1 MMPTYPQLL
10 SPTYEPHVYSASWQ
24 KQYVAQFFTLESGEK
39 NGNSAT
45 YRCRLHPEAP
55 VFKAHFPGFPVLP
68 GVLTLKMVV
77 DAINA
82 SQFFSTQTLTV
93 QSIGNAKYLAV
104 VNPQETQEVE
114 ISVTLKAEKNADE
127 PAVFQFKATVQNG
140 ETRFA
145 TFSFSCTAADFI
157 TVGVE
162 ENEVCAVIPTYQ
174 NAKTLLKVVA
184 DVHRVVDTVFVVDD
198 GSNDGTAALLDKA
211 TGNERPEKVLT
222 HPKNCGKGAA
232 LKTGLT
238 YARQQGFRYAVT
250 VDADGQHR
258 ADDIPALLKAVEE
271 EPDALAIGSRGLQH
285 ENMPAK
291 STFANRFSNFWFA
304 LQTLQRLP
312 DTQSGLRVYPLRCLH
327 GLRWMSARYEAELT
341 LLVFSAWAG
350 VKLLP
355 VPVSVY
361 YPPRDQ
367 RVTHFRPGRDFT
379 RISVLNT
386 LLCFLMVVYGWPRIF
401 ADRLQGVSKACFVSR
416 ELFTL
421 TSCQIW

>member
-1 MMPTYPQLL
+1 MSLTSIL
-10 SPTYEPHVYSASWQ
+10 PHGK
-24 KQYVAQFFTLESGEK
+24 KQYVAQFFTLEAGEK

-114 ISVTLKAEKNADE
+114 ISVALKAEKNADE

-145 TFSFSCTAADFI
+145 TFSFSCTAADFM

-174 NAKTLLKVVA
+174 NAKTLLQVVA

-211 TGNERPEKVLT
+211 TGNERPEKLLT

-312 DTQSGLRVYPLRCLH
+312 DTQSGLRIYPLRRLH

-401 ADRLQGVSKACFVSR
+401 CRQIARGVKGVFR
-416 ELFTL
+416 K
-421 TSCQIW
+421 

>member
-1 MMPTYPQLL
+1 MSLTSIL
-10 SPTYEPHVYSASWQ
+10 PHGK
-24 KQYVAQFFTLESGEK
+24 KQYVAQFFTLEAGEK

-114 ISVTLKAEKNADE
+114 ISVALKAEKNADE

-145 TFSFSCTAADFI
+145 TFSFSCTAADFM

-174 NAKTLLKVVA
+174 NAKTLLKIAA

-312 DTQSGLRVYPLRCLH
+312 DTQSGLRIYPLRRLH

-401 ADRLQGVSKACFVSR
+401 CRQIARGVKGVFR
-416 ELFTL
+416 K
-421 TSCQIW
+421 

>member
-1 MMPTYPQLL
+1 MSLTSILPQGK
-10 SPTYEPHVYSASWQ
+10 
-24 KQYVAQFFTLESGEK
+24 KQYVAQFFTLEAGEK

-114 ISVTLKAEKNADE
+114 ISVALKAEKNADE
-127 PAVFQFKATVQNG
+127 PAIFQFKASVQNG

-312 DTQSGLRVYPLRCLH
+312 DTQSGLRIYPLRCLH

-401 ADRLQGVSKACFVSR
+401 CRQIARGVKGVFR
-416 ELFTL
+416 K
-421 TSCQIW
+421 

>member
-1 MMPTYPQLL
+1 MSLTSIL
-10 SPTYEPHVYSASWQ
+10 PHGK
-24 KQYVAQFFTLESGEK
+24 KQYVAQFFTLEAGEK

-114 ISVTLKAEKNADE
+114 ISVALKAEKNADE

-211 TGNERPEKVLT
+211 TDNERPEKVLT

-312 DTQSGLRVYPLRCLH
+312 DTQSGLRVYPLRYLH

-401 ADRLQGVSKACFVSR
+401 CRQIARGVKGVFR
-416 ELFTL
+416 K
-421 TSCQIW
+421 

>member
-1 MMPTYPQLL
+1 MSLTSIL
-10 SPTYEPHVYSASWQ
+10 PHGK
-24 KQYVAQFFTLESGEK
+24 KQYVAQFFTLESGER

-114 ISVTLKAEKNADE
+114 ISVALKAEKNADE
-127 PAVFQFKATVQNG
+127 PAIFQFKATVQNG

-312 DTQSGLRVYPLRCLH
+312 DTQSGLRVYPLRYLH

-401 ADRLQGVSKACFVSR
+401 CRQIVRGVKGVFR
-416 ELFTL
+416 K
-421 TSCQIW
+421 

>member
-1 MMPTYPQLL
+1 MSLTSIL
-10 SPTYEPHVYSASWQ
+10 PHGK

-114 ISVTLKAEKNADE
+114 ISVALKAEKNADE
-127 PAVFQFKATVQNG
+127 LTVFQFKATVQNG

-162 ENEVCAVIPTYQ
+162 ENEVCAIIPTYQ

-312 DTQSGLRVYPLRCLH
+312 DTQSGLRVYPLRRLH

-401 ADRLQGVSKACFVSR
+401 CRQIARGVKGVFR
-416 ELFTL
+416 K
-421 TSCQIW
+421 

>member
-1 MMPTYPQLL
+1 MSLTSIL
-10 SPTYEPHVYSASWQ
+10 PHGK
-24 KQYVAQFFTLESGEK
+24 KQYIAQFFTLESGEK

-114 ISVTLKAEKNADE
+114 ISVALKAEKNADE

-174 NAKTLLKVVA
+174 NAKTLLKVVT
-184 DVHRVVDTVFVVDD
+184 DVHRVVDTVIVVDD

-271 EPDALAIGSRGLQH
+271 EPDALAIGSRRLQH

-312 DTQSGLRVYPLRCLH
+312 DTQSGLRVYPLRRLH

-401 ADRLQGVSKACFVSR
+401 CRQIARGVKGVFR
-416 ELFTL
+416 K
-421 TSCQIW
+421 

>member
-1 MMPTYPQLL
+1 MSLTSIL
-10 SPTYEPHVYSASWQ
+10 PHGK
-24 KQYVAQFFTLESGEK
+24 KQYVAQFFTLEAGEK

-114 ISVTLKAEKNADE
+114 ISVALKAEKNADE

-211 TGNERPEKVLT
+211 TGNEHPEKVLT

-401 ADRLQGVSKACFVSR
+401 CRQIARGVKGVFR
-416 ELFTL
+416 K
-421 TSCQIW
+421 

>member
-1 MMPTYPQLL
+1 MSLTSIL
-10 SPTYEPHVYSASWQ
+10 PHG
-24 KQYVAQFFTLESGEK
+24 KKKYVAQFFTLEAGEK

-82 SQFFSTQTLTV
+82 SQFFSTQTLMV

-114 ISVTLKAEKNADE
+114 ISVALKAEKNADE
-127 PAVFQFKATVQNG
+127 PAVFQFKATMQNG

-258 ADDIPALLKAVEE
+258 ANDIPALLKAVEE

-312 DTQSGLRVYPLRCLH
+312 DTQSGLRVYPLRRLH

-401 ADRLQGVSKACFVSR
+401 CRQIARGVKGVFR
-416 ELFTL
+416 K
-421 TSCQIW
+421 

>member
-1 MMPTYPQLL
+1 MSLTSIL
-10 SPTYEPHVYSASWQ
+10 PHGK

-82 SQFFSTQTLTV
+82 SQFLSTQTLTV

-114 ISVTLKAEKNADE
+114 INVALKAEKNADE

-312 DTQSGLRVYPLRCLH
+312 DTQSGLRVYPLRRLH

-401 ADRLQGVSKACFVSR
+401 CRQIARGVKGVFR
-416 ELFTL
+416 K
-421 TSCQIW
+421 

>member
-1 MMPTYPQLL
+1 MSLTSIL
-10 SPTYEPHVYSASWQ
+10 PHGK
-24 KQYVAQFFTLESGEK
+24 KQYVAQFFTLEAGEK

-55 VFKAHFPGFPVLP
+55 VFKVHFPGFPVLP

-114 ISVTLKAEKNADE
+114 ISVALKAEKNADE

-312 DTQSGLRVYPLRCLH
+312 DTQSGLRIYPLRRLH

-401 ADRLQGVSKACFVSR
+401 CRQIARGVKGVFR
-416 ELFTL
+416 K
-421 TSCQIW
+421 

>member
-1 MMPTYPQLL
+1 MSLTSILPQ
-10 SPTYEPHVYSASWQ
+10 SK
-24 KQYVAQFFTLESGEK
+24 KQYVAQFFTLEAGEK

-82 SQFFSTQTLTV
+82 SQFFSMQTLTV

-114 ISVTLKAEKNADE
+114 ISVALKAEKNADE

-312 DTQSGLRVYPLRCLH
+312 DTQSGLRVYPLRRLH

-401 ADRLQGVSKACFVSR
+401 CRQIVRGVKGVFR
-416 ELFTL
+416 K
-421 TSCQIW
+421 

>member
-1 MMPTYPQLL
+1 MSLTSIL
-10 SPTYEPHVYSASWQ
+10 PHGK

-55 VFKAHFPGFPVLP
+55 VFKAHFPGFPILP

-114 ISVTLKAEKNADE
+114 ISVALKAEKNADE
-127 PAVFQFKATVQNG
+127 LTVFQFKATVQNG

-174 NAKTLLKVVA
+174 NAKTLLQVVA

-312 DTQSGLRVYPLRCLH
+312 DTQSGLRVYPLRRLH

-367 RVTHFRPGRDFT
+367 RVTHFRLGRDFT

-401 ADRLQGVSKACFVSR
+401 CRQIARGVKGVFR
-416 ELFTL
+416 K
-421 TSCQIW
+421 

>member
-1 MMPTYPQLL
+1 MSLTSIL
-10 SPTYEPHVYSASWQ
+10 PHGK
-24 KQYVAQFFTLESGEK
+24 KQYVAQFFTLEAGEK

-114 ISVTLKAEKNADE
+114 ISVALKAEKNADE
-127 PAVFQFKATVQNG
+127 PAVSQFKATVQNG

-145 TFSFSCTAADFI
+145 TFSFSCTAADFM

-184 DVHRVVDTVFVVDD
+184 DVHRVVNTVFVVDD

-312 DTQSGLRVYPLRCLH
+312 DTQSGLRVYPLRRLH

-401 ADRLQGVSKACFVSR
+401 CRQIARGVKGVFR
-416 ELFTL
+416 K
-421 TSCQIW
+421 

>member
-1 MMPTYPQLL
+1 MSLTSIL
-10 SPTYEPHVYSASWQ
+10 PHGK

-114 ISVTLKAEKNADE
+114 ISVALKAEKNADE

-145 TFSFSCTAADFI
+145 TFSFSCTAANFI

-174 NAKTLLKVVA
+174 NAKTLLQVVA

-198 GSNDGTAALLDKA
+198 GSNDSTAALLDKA

-258 ADDIPALLKAVEE
+258 ANDIPALLKAVEE

-312 DTQSGLRVYPLRCLH
+312 DTQSGLRVYPLRRLH

-401 ADRLQGVSKACFVSR
+401 CRQIARGVKGVFR
-416 ELFTL
+416 K
-421 TSCQIW
+421 

>member
-1 MMPTYPQLL
+1 MSLTSIL
-10 SPTYEPHVYSASWQ
+10 PHGK
-24 KQYVAQFFTLESGEK
+24 KQYVAQFFTLEAGEK

-45 YRCRLHPEAP
+45 YRCRIHPEAP

-114 ISVTLKAEKNADE
+114 ISMALKAEKNADE
-127 PAVFQFKATVQNG
+127 PAVFQFKASVQNG

-198 GSNDGTAALLDKA
+198 GSKDGTAALLDKA

-222 HPKNCGKGAA
+222 HAKNQGKGAA

-238 YARQQGFRYAVT
+238 FARQQGFRYAVT

-312 DTQSGLRVYPLRCLH
+312 DTQSGLRVYPLRRLH

-401 ADRLQGVSKACFVSR
+401 CRQIARGVKGVFR
-416 ELFTL
+416 K
-421 TSCQIW
+421 

>member
-1 MMPTYPQLL
+1 MSLTSIL
-10 SPTYEPHVYSASWQ
+10 PHGK
-24 KQYVAQFFTLESGEK
+24 KQYVAQFFTLEAGEK

-114 ISVTLKAEKNADE
+114 ISVALKAEKNADE

-222 HPKNCGKGAA
+222 QPKNCGKGAA

-238 YARQQGFRYAVT
+238 YAHQQGFRYAVT

-258 ADDIPALLKAVEE
+258 ADDIPALLQAVEE

-312 DTQSGLRVYPLRCLH
+312 DTQSGLRVYPLRRLH

-401 ADRLQGVSKACFVSR
+401 CRQIARGVKGVFCK
-416 ELFTL
+416 
-421 TSCQIW
+421 

>member
-1 MMPTYPQLL
+1 MSLTSIL
-10 SPTYEPHVYSASWQ
+10 PHGK
-24 KQYVAQFFTLESGEK
+24 KQYVAQFFTLEAGEK

-114 ISVTLKAEKNADE
+114 ISVALKAEKNADE

-174 NAKTLLKVVA
+174 NAKTLLQVVA

-312 DTQSGLRVYPLRCLH
+312 DTQSGLRVYPLRRLH

-401 ADRLQGVSKACFVSR
+401 CRQIARGVKGVFR
-416 ELFTL
+416 K
-421 TSCQIW
+421 

>member
-1 MMPTYPQLL
+1 MSLTSIL
-10 SPTYEPHVYSASWQ
+10 PHGK
-24 KQYVAQFFTLESGEK
+24 KQYVAQFFTLEAGEK

-114 ISVTLKAEKNADE
+114 ISVALKAEKNADE

-174 NAKTLLKVVA
+174 NAKTLLQVVA

-211 TGNERPEKVLT
+211 TGSERPEKVLT

-285 ENMPAK
+285 ENMPTK

-327 GLRWMSARYEAELT
+327 GMRWMSARYEAELT

-401 ADRLQGVSKACFVSR
+401 CRQIARGVIGVFRK
-416 ELFTL
+416 
-421 TSCQIW
+421 

>member
-1 MMPTYPQLL
+1 MIPIYPQLL

-55 VFKAHFPGFPVLP
+55 VFKAHFPGFPILP

-82 SQFFSTQTLTV
+82 SQFFSTQTLMV

-114 ISVTLKAEKNADE
+114 ISVALKAEKNADE

-162 ENEVCAVIPTYQ
+162 ENEVCAIIPTYQ

-312 DTQSGLRVYPLRCLH
+312 DTQSGLRIYPLRRLH

-379 RISVLNT
+379 RISMLNT

-401 ADRLQGVSKACFVSR
+401 CRQIAKGVKGVFR
-416 ELFTL
+416 K
-421 TSCQIW
+421 

>member
-1 MMPTYPQLL
+1 MSLTSIL
-10 SPTYEPHVYSASWQ
+10 PHGK
-24 KQYVAQFFTLESGEK
+24 KQYVAQFFTLEAGEK

-114 ISVTLKAEKNADE
+114 ISVALKAEKNADE
-127 PAVFQFKATVQNG
+127 LTVFQFKATVQNG

-174 NAKTLLKVVA
+174 NAKTLLQVVA

-198 GSNDGTAALLDKA
+198 GSNDGTAALLGKA

-312 DTQSGLRVYPLRCLH
+312 DTQSGLRVYPLRRLH

-401 ADRLQGVSKACFVSR
+401 CRQIARGVKGVFCK
-416 ELFTL
+416 
-421 TSCQIW
+421 

>member
-1 MMPTYPQLL
+1 MSLTSIL
-10 SPTYEPHVYSASWQ
+10 PHGK
-24 KQYVAQFFTLESGEK
+24 KQYVAQIFTLESGEK
-39 NGNSAT
+39 NGNTDT

-114 ISVTLKAEKNADE
+114 ISVALKAEKNADE
-127 PAVFQFKATVQNG
+127 PAVFQFKASVQNG

-145 TFSFSCTAADFI
+145 TFSFSCTAANFI

-312 DTQSGLRVYPLRCLH
+312 DTQSGLRVYPLRHLH

-401 ADRLQGVSKACFVSR
+401 CRQIARGVKGVFR
-416 ELFTL
+416 K
-421 TSCQIW
+421 

>member
-1 MMPTYPQLL
+1 MSLTSIL
-10 SPTYEPHVYSASWQ
+10 PHGK
-24 KQYVAQFFTLESGEK
+24 KQYVAQFFTLESGER

-114 ISVTLKAEKNADE
+114 ISVALKAEKNADE

-162 ENEVCAVIPTYQ
+162 ENEVCAIIPTYQ

-312 DTQSGLRVYPLRCLH
+312 DTQSGLRVYPLRRLH

-401 ADRLQGVSKACFVSR
+401 CRQIARGVKGVFR
-416 ELFTL
+416 K
-421 TSCQIW
+421 

>member
-1 MMPTYPQLL
+1 MSLTSIL
-10 SPTYEPHVYSASWQ
+10 PHGK

-55 VFKAHFPGFPVLP
+55 VFKVHFPGFPVLP

-114 ISVTLKAEKNADE
+114 ISVALKAEKNADE

-198 GSNDGTAALLDKA
+198 GSNDDTATLLDKA

-401 ADRLQGVSKACFVSR
+401 CRQIARGVKGVFR
-416 ELFTL
+416 K
-421 TSCQIW
+421 

>member
-1 MMPTYPQLL
+1 MSLTSIL
-10 SPTYEPHVYSASWQ
+10 PHGK

-82 SQFFSTQTLTV
+82 SQFFSTQTLMV

-104 VNPQETQEVE
+104 VNPQKTQEVE
-114 ISVTLKAEKNADE
+114 ISVALKAEKNADE
-127 PAVFQFKATVQNG
+127 LTVFQFKATMQNG

-198 GSNDGTAALLDKA
+198 GSNDDTATLLDKA

-258 ADDIPALLKAVEE
+258 ADDIPALLQAVEE

-312 DTQSGLRVYPLRCLH
+312 DTQSGLRVYPLRRLH

-401 ADRLQGVSKACFVSR
+401 CRQIARGVKGVFR
-416 ELFTL
+416 K
-421 TSCQIW
+421 

>member
-1 MMPTYPQLL
+1 MSLTSIL
-10 SPTYEPHVYSASWQ
+10 PHGK
-24 KQYVAQFFTLESGEK
+24 KQYVAQFFTLEAGEK

-77 DAINA
+77 DTINA

-114 ISVTLKAEKNADE
+114 ISVALKAEKNADE
-127 PAVFQFKATVQNG
+127 LTVFQFKATVQNG

-184 DVHRVVDTVFVVDD
+184 DVHRVVDTVIVVDD

-211 TGNERPEKVLT
+211 TGSERPEKVLT

-312 DTQSGLRVYPLRCLH
+312 DTQSGLRVYPLRHLH

-401 ADRLQGVSKACFVSR
+401 CRQIARGVKGVFR
-416 ELFTL
+416 K
-421 TSCQIW
+421 

>member
-1 MMPTYPQLL
+1 MSLTSIL
-10 SPTYEPHVYSASWQ
+10 PHGK
-24 KQYVAQFFTLESGEK
+24 KQYVAQFFTLEAGEK

-114 ISVTLKAEKNADE
+114 ISVALKAEKNADE

-312 DTQSGLRVYPLRCLH
+312 DTQSGLRIYPLRRLH
-327 GLRWMSARYEAELT
+327 GLRWMSARYEAELI

-401 ADRLQGVSKACFVSR
+401 CRQIARGVKGVFCK
-416 ELFTL
+416 
-421 TSCQIW
+421 

>member
-1 MMPTYPQLL
+1 MSLTSIL
-10 SPTYEPHVYSASWQ
+10 PHGK

-55 VFKAHFPGFPVLP
+55 VFKAHFPGFPVLS

-114 ISVTLKAEKNADE
+114 ISVALKAEKNADE

-145 TFSFSCTAADFI
+145 TFSFSCTAADFM
-157 TVGVE
+157 TVAVE

-258 ADDIPALLKAVEE
+258 ANDIPALLKAVEE

-312 DTQSGLRVYPLRCLH
+312 DTQSGLRVYPLRRLH

-401 ADRLQGVSKACFVSR
+401 CRQIARGVKGVFR
-416 ELFTL
+416 K
-421 TSCQIW
+421 

>member
-1 MMPTYPQLL
+1 MSLTSIL
-10 SPTYEPHVYSASWQ
+10 PHGK

-55 VFKAHFPGFPVLP
+55 VFKAHFPGFPILP

-114 ISVTLKAEKNADE
+114 ISVALKAEKNADE
-127 PAVFQFKATVQNG
+127 PAVFQFKATVENG

-401 ADRLQGVSKACFVSR
+401 CRQIARGVKGVFR
-416 ELFTL
+416 K
-421 TSCQIW
+421 

>member
-1 MMPTYPQLL
+1 MSLTSIL
-10 SPTYEPHVYSASWQ
+10 PHGK
-24 KQYVAQFFTLESGEK
+24 KQYVAQFFTLKSGEK

-55 VFKAHFPGFPVLP
+55 VFKAHFPGFPILP

-114 ISVTLKAEKNADE
+114 ISVALKAEKNADE

-222 HPKNCGKGAA
+222 NPKNCGKGAA

-312 DTQSGLRVYPLRCLH
+312 DTQSGLRVYPLRRLH

-401 ADRLQGVSKACFVSR
+401 CRQIARGVKGVFR
-416 ELFTL
+416 K
-421 TSCQIW
+421 

>member
-1 MMPTYPQLL
+1 MSLTSIL
-10 SPTYEPHVYSASWQ
+10 PHGK
-24 KQYVAQFFTLESGEK
+24 KQYVAQFFTLEAGEK

-55 VFKAHFPGFPVLP
+55 VFKVHFPGFPVLP

-145 TFSFSCTAADFI
+145 TFSFSCTAADFM

-401 ADRLQGVSKACFVSR
+401 CRQIARGVKGVFCK
-416 ELFTL
+416 
-421 TSCQIW
+421 

>member
-1 MMPTYPQLL
+1 MSLTSIL
-10 SPTYEPHVYSASWQ
+10 PHGK

-114 ISVTLKAEKNADE
+114 ISVALKAEKNADE

-145 TFSFSCTAADFI
+145 TFSFSCTAADFM

-174 NAKTLLKVVA
+174 NAKTLLKIVA

-312 DTQSGLRVYPLRCLH
+312 DTQSGLRVYPLRRLH

-401 ADRLQGVSKACFVSR
+401 CRQIARGVKGVFCK
-416 ELFTL
+416 
-421 TSCQIW
+421 

>member
-1 MMPTYPQLL
+1 MSLTSIL
-10 SPTYEPHVYSASWQ
+10 PHGK

-114 ISVTLKAEKNADE
+114 ISVALKAEKNADE

-145 TFSFSCTAADFI
+145 TFSFSCTAADFM

-198 GSNDGTAALLDKA
+198 GSNDGTATLLDKA

-401 ADRLQGVSKACFVSR
+401 CRQIARGVKGVFR
-416 ELFTL
+416 K
-421 TSCQIW
+421 

>member
-1 MMPTYPQLL
+1 MSLTSIL
-10 SPTYEPHVYSASWQ
+10 PHGK
-24 KQYVAQFFTLESGEK
+24 KQYVAQFFTLEAGEK

-104 VNPQETQEVE
+104 INPQETQEVE
-114 ISVTLKAEKNADE
+114 ISVTQKAEKNADE

-211 TGNERPEKVLT
+211 TGSERPEKVLT

-250 VDADGQHR
+250 VDADGQHL

-312 DTQSGLRVYPLRCLH
+312 DTQSGLRVYPLRRLH

-341 LLVFSAWAG
+341 LLAFSAWAG

-401 ADRLQGVSKACFVSR
+401 CRQIARGVKGVFR
-416 ELFTL
+416 K
-421 TSCQIW
+421 

>member
-1 MMPTYPQLL
+1 MSLTSIL
-10 SPTYEPHVYSASWQ
+10 PHGK

-114 ISVTLKAEKNADE
+114 ISVALKAEKNADE

-198 GSNDGTAALLDKA
+198 GSNDGTTALLDKA
-211 TGNERPEKVLT
+211 TGNERPEKVLP
-222 HPKNCGKGAA
+222 HPKNYGKGAA

-312 DTQSGLRVYPLRCLH
+312 DTQSGLRVYPLRRLH

-401 ADRLQGVSKACFVSR
+401 CRQIARGVKGVFCK
-416 ELFTL
+416 
-421 TSCQIW
+421 

>member
-1 MMPTYPQLL
+1 MSLTSIL
-10 SPTYEPHVYSASWQ
+10 PHGK
-24 KQYVAQFFTLESGEK
+24 KQYVAQFFTLEAGEK

-114 ISVTLKAEKNADE
+114 ISVALKAEKNADE
-127 PAVFQFKATVQNG
+127 LTVFQFKATVQNG

-145 TFSFSCTAADFI
+145 TFSFSCTAANFI

-198 GSNDGTAALLDKA
+198 GSNDSTAALLDKA

-258 ADDIPALLKAVEE
+258 ANDIPALLKAVEE
-271 EPDALAIGSRGLQH
+271 ESDALAIGSRGLQH

-312 DTQSGLRVYPLRCLH
+312 DTQSGLRVYPLRRLH

-401 ADRLQGVSKACFVSR
+401 CRQIARGVKGVFR
-416 ELFTL
+416 K
-421 TSCQIW
+421 

>member
-1 MMPTYPQLL
+1 MSLTSIL
-10 SPTYEPHVYSASWQ
+10 PHGK
-24 KQYVAQFFTLESGEK
+24 KQYVAQFFTLEAGEK

-114 ISVTLKAEKNADE
+114 ISVALKAEKNADE

-145 TFSFSCTAADFI
+145 TFSFSCTATDFI

-271 EPDALAIGSRGLQH
+271 EPDALAIGSRGLRH

-312 DTQSGLRVYPLRCLH
+312 DTQSGLRIYPLRRLH

-386 LLCFLMVVYGWPRIF
+386 LLCFLMVVYGWPRFFCRQI
-401 ADRLQGVSKACFVSR
+401 AKGVIGVFRK
-416 ELFTL
+416 
-421 TSCQIW
+421 

>member
-1 MMPTYPQLL
+1 MSLTSIL
-10 SPTYEPHVYSASWQ
+10 PHGK

-114 ISVTLKAEKNADE
+114 ISVALKAEKNADE

-145 TFSFSCTAADFI
+145 TFSFSCTAADFM

-312 DTQSGLRVYPLRCLH
+312 DTQSGLRIYPLQRLH

-401 ADRLQGVSKACFVSR
+401 CRQIARGVKGVFHK
-416 ELFTL
+416 
-421 TSCQIW
+421 

>member
-1 MMPTYPQLL
+1 MSLTSIL
-10 SPTYEPHVYSASWQ
+10 PHGK
-24 KQYVAQFFTLESGEK
+24 KQYVVQFFTLESGEK

-114 ISVTLKAEKNADE
+114 ISVALKAEKNADE
-127 PAVFQFKATVQNG
+127 LTVFQFKATVQNG

-145 TFSFSCTAADFI
+145 TFSFSCTAANFI

-211 TGNERPEKVLT
+211 TGSERPEKVLT

-312 DTQSGLRVYPLRCLH
+312 DTQSGLRVYPLRRLH

-401 ADRLQGVSKACFVSR
+401 CRQIARGVIGVFCK
-416 ELFTL
+416 
-421 TSCQIW
+421 

>member
-1 MMPTYPQLL
+1 MSLTSIL
-10 SPTYEPHVYSASWQ
+10 PHGK
-24 KQYVAQFFTLESGEK
+24 KQYVAQFFTLEAGEK

-114 ISVTLKAEKNADE
+114 ISVALKAEKNADE

-174 NAKTLLKVVA
+174 NAKTLLQVVA

-211 TGNERPEKVLT
+211 TGNERPKKVLT

-312 DTQSGLRVYPLRCLH
+312 DTQSGLRVYPLRRLH

-401 ADRLQGVSKACFVSR
+401 FRQIARGVKGVFR
-416 ELFTL
+416 K
-421 TSCQIW
+421 